1 MQAIFFKKK
10 NVYQAVLG
18 SVYMRKKIARQCNF
32 TPQTRHSQ
40 SMNAAMEYIKSKV
53 AALGRSPARS

>member
-1 MQAIFFKKK
+1 MT
-10 NVYQAVLG
+10 N
-18 SVYMRKKIARQCNF
+18 KIARDCNF
-32 TPQTRHSQ
+32 TPQIRHSQ